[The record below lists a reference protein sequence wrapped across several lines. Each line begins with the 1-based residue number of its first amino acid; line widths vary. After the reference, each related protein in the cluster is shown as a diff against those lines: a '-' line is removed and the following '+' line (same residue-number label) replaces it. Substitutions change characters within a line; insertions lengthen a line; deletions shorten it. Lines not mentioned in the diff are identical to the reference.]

1 MRISDWSS
9 DGCSSDLLVDEGFN
23 PAARLKKHKA
33 KVTPIT
39 IWSDEEISLFRAKCE
54 PFMLTVLLLA
64 LYTGQRRQ
72 DLVRMTWKDFQGS
85 IIRVRQN
92 KTGEPLMIPCH
103 KDLRAHIE
111 GLNARFGAIIS
122 AAAGETLNANAL
134 TSEKNRAG
142 AGNEKR
148 PNTK

>member
-92 KTGEPLMIPCH
+92 KTGEQLMIPCH
-103 KDLRAHIE
+103 KDLRAPLE
-111 GLNARFGAIIS
+111 GLSARFGPIIR
-122 AAAGETLNANAL
+122 AADGNTLR
-134 TSEKNRAG
+134 SEEVRVG
-142 AGNEKR
+142 KR
-148 PNTK
+148 EGSTRCSRR